1 MVMEEA
7 HKRMEEEYYRLSRA
21 INKGINELGSMGS
34 SVTRNSTPTM
44 APSTLSRI
52 LAEVDMDLAEA
63 EGQVSISFECMGGD
77 RAHPDTQRRGGESGL
92 GGRETHLHHARHH
105 VA

>member
-1 MVMEEA
+1 MEDA

-34 SVTRNSTPTM
+34 SSVNRGSTPTM
-44 APSTLSRI
+44 APPTLSRI

-63 EGQVSISFECMGGD
+63 EGQVSVPLSRTWG
-77 RAHPDTQRRGGESGL
+77 PDVQRRGEGACPW
-92 GGRETHLHHARHH
+92 RA
-105 VA
+105 

>member
-1 MVMEEA
+1 MEDA
-7 HKRMEEEYYRLSRA
+7 HKRMAEEYYSLSRA

-34 SVTRNSTPTM
+34 SSVTRSSTPTM

-63 EGQVSISFECMGGD
+63 EGQVSVPFPRTSG
-77 RAHPDTQRRGGESGL
+77 PDVQRRGEGVGL
-92 GGRETHLHHARHH
+92 GGCETHIYHAPHHAT
-105 VA
+105 

>member
-1 MVMEEA
+1 MEEA
-7 HKRMEEEYYRLSRA
+7 HKHMEEEYYRLSRA

-63 EGQVSISFECMGGD
+63 EGQVSTSFECMGSN
-77 RAHPDTQRRGGESGL
+77 RAHPDVQRRGEE
-92 GGRETHLHHARHH
+92 GRRDTQLYHTPHRA
-105 VA
+105 A

>member
-1 MVMEEA
+1 
-7 HKRMEEEYYRLSRA
+7 MEEEYYRLSRA

-77 RAHPDTQRRGGESGL
+77 RAHLDTQRRGGESAL
-92 GGRETHLHHARHH
+92 GGRETHLYHARHH